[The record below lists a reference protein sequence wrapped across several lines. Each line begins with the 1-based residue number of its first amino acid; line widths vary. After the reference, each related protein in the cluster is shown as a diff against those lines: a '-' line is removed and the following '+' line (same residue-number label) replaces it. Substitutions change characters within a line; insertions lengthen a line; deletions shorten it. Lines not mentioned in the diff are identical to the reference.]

1 MSSVEFIGIH
11 KINRKKAQVKTTQKK
26 KIEKWKRRRQQQQ
39 QEEKKQH
46 GLIKYED

>member
-11 KINRKKAQVKTTQKK
+11 KINRKKAQVKATQEKKNRKMETTTTTARKN
-26 KIEKWKRRRQQQQ
+26 
-39 QEEKKQH
+39 KQH

>member
-11 KINRKKAQVKTTQKK
+11 KINRKKAPVKATKK
-26 KIEKWKRRRQQQQ
+26 K
-39 QEEKKQH
+39 KKNENGDNNNNNYKKKKNH